1 MNVLVLRLL
10 LPPCTWSAAPA
21 SLAAITLWYFTHVD
35 PPPQVRRLSGLPAA
49 AQLQLGLPAPPALHL
64 RSHPQ
69 SSGVAAHLLH
79 AGAGRKPAGW
89 PTQLLPFLFS
99 FHICERRLKL
109 TSLCLGGEQ
118 ARRRAL
124 EEPEYLRGVLLEV
137 QRLWPPFIGGRRLAD
152 QVSSSSVFIPR

>member
-1 MNVLVLRLL
+1 MLISDILPTWILLCRFVGSLGSLPLPDSSSASQHLLLFISALIPKALASLLTSFTLVLAGNQQVGRRSSLL
-10 LPPCTWSAAPA
+10 
-21 SLAAITLWYFTHVD
+21 FFV
-35 PPPQVRRLSGLPAA
+35 
-49 AQLQLGLPAPPALHL
+49 
-64 RSHPQ
+64 
-69 SSGVAAHLLH
+69 
-79 AGAGRKPAGW
+79 
-89 PTQLLPFLFS
+89 FS

-109 TSLCLGGEQ
+109 TSLRLCVRGGGVK